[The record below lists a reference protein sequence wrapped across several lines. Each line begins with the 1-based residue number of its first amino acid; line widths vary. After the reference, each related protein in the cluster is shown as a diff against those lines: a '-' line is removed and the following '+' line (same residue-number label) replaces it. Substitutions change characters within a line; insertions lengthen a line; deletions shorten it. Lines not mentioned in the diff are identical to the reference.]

1 MEGMSLVFADAGVA
15 TLRYQFPYTEA
26 GGRRPDSPT
35 VLEATVRAAVVR
47 AAEESLPLFAGGKSM
62 GGRMTSQAQA
72 AEPLPGVRGLVFMGF
87 PLHPP
92 KQPSVSRSKHLDRV
106 TIPMLFMQGTRD
118 DLADLVLMRE
128 VCASLGSR
136 ATLHVVRGRRSL
148 VSRAEA
154 FWARCGRRCRRDSGH
169 GHRLHARYPPEGDSV
184 KHSKGF
190 LAIVNDAK
198 RRIKQT
204 DIAAIWTRITRGD
217 RFHLI
222 DVREDNEWERG
233 HLPGAIHLGKGIV
246 ERDIENAIP
255 DPNAEIVLYCGG
267 GFRSAL
273 VADVLQRMG
282 YTNVI
287 SMDGGYRGWVEAGH
301 PDREAVT

>member
-1 MEGMSLVFADAGVA
+1 
-15 TLRYQFPYTEA
+15 
-26 GGRRPDSPT
+26 
-35 VLEATVRAAVVR
+35 
-47 AAEESLPLFAGGKSM
+47 
-62 GGRMTSQAQA
+62 
-72 AEPLPGVRGLVFMGF
+72 
-87 PLHPP
+87 
-92 KQPSVSRSKHLDRV
+92 
-106 TIPMLFMQGTRD
+106 
-118 DLADLVLMRE
+118 
-128 VCASLGSR
+128 
-136 ATLHVVRGRRSL
+136 
-148 VSRAEA
+148 
-154 FWARCGRRCRRDSGH
+154 
-169 GHRLHARYPPEGDSV
+169 V

-301 PDREAVT
+301 PVEKP